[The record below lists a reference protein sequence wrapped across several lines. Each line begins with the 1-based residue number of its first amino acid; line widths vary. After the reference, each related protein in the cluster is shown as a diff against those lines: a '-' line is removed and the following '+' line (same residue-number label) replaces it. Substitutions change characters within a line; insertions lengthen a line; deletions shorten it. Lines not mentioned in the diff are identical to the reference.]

1 MRGGKKRREEE
12 EKGQEPRRG
21 LKKNKKK
28 RRRAAQDCT
37 GAGLAGQR
45 RRCEGLE
52 RGLYLDLAG
61 GVNCGR
67 PRGGS
72 TLLIAST
79 ACGLCAEGW
88 IECL

>member
-1 MRGGKKRREEE
+1 MKRKRRGGR
-12 EKGQEPRRG
+12 KGSRAQERF
-21 LKKNKKK
+21 KKK
-28 RRRAAQDCT
+28 IREKKEKSSTRLSST

-72 TLLIAST
+72 TLLI
-79 ACGLCAEGW
+79 
-88 IECL
+88 

>member
-1 MRGGKKRREEE
+1 MMRGEEKEKRRKKRVKSPREV
-12 EKGQEPRRG
+12 
-21 LKKNKKK
+21 LKKKIRKKK
-28 RRRAAQDCT
+28 EKSSTRLSST

-72 TLLIAST
+72 TLLIASM
-79 ACGLCAEGW
+79 ACGL
-88 IECL
+88 